1 MRGFVMLFSVVL
13 LAGCDKAAPPVEAT
27 APVAETVPVAIQ
39 TAAAEARDVPTV
51 VRATGTFQADES
63 SNVTPAV
70 PGQIVATP
78 VNVGD
83 MVNAGDVLV
92 RLDDRDA
99 RLRLGQA
106 EAALLQA
113 QAQATRAAAEAKR
126 NAQLVQEGLISPNSY
141 EQYTTQVA
149 VADAAVAQASAQVDA
164 AKKAVADAVIVA
176 PFAGHVSARPV
187 AVGEYV
193 NTSTKVATVVRIA
206 PIKLMLLV
214 PESEAAALRTGMTVA
229 ATVTAHPGRTFTG
242 SVSALNV
249 AIDPASRAM
258 SIEARFS
265 NADARLM
272 PGMFGSAEVQLPAKV
287 RGVFVPE
294 SAVASLPNGESFA
307 VYAVDNGAVR
317 VRVVQ
322 PGERHNGMVRLLAG
336 LEPGVVVATSNLG
349 KLFEGARV
357 RTDVP
362 AATTSSE
369 RPLDSARGKPLDAA
383 RGRREP
389 KGE

>member
-1 MRGFVMLFSVVL
+1 VTRWFVISASVL
-13 LAGCDKAAPPVEAT
+13 ILSGCGRAAPPVEAT
-27 APVAETVPVAIQ
+27 APAAESAPVSIH

-51 VRATGTFQADES
+51 VRATGTFVADES
-63 SNVTPAV
+63 SGVTPSV
-70 PGQIVATP
+70 PGQVVATP

-83 MVNAGDVLV
+83 MVRAGDVLV

-113 QAQATRAAAEAKR
+113 EAQARRAATEAKR
-126 NAQLVQEGLISPNSY
+126 NAELVQGGLISPNSY
-141 EQYTTQVA
+141 EQFTTQVA
-149 VADAAVAQASAQVDA
+149 VADAAVAQAVAQVDA

-176 PFAGHVSARPV
+176 PFSGHVSARPV

-193 NTSTKVATVVRIA
+193 NTSTQVVTVVRIS
-206 PIKLMLLV
+206 PIKLQLLV
-214 PESEAAALRTGMTVA
+214 PESAAAALRTGMTVT
-229 ATVTAHPGRTFTG
+229 ATVPAHPGRTFTG

-249 AIDPASRAM
+249 AIDPSSRAM
-258 SIEARFS
+258 SIEAKFS
-265 NADARLM
+265 NTDARLM
-272 PGMFGSAEVQLPAKV
+272 PGMFGSGEVQLPATE

-294 SAVASLPNGESFA
+294 SAVTALPNGESFA
-307 VYAVDNGAVR
+307 VYAVDGGAVR

-322 PGERHNGMVRLLAG
+322 PGERQNGKVRLLAG

-349 KLFEGARV
+349 QLFEGARV
-357 RTDVP
+357 RADIP
-362 AATTSSE
+362 AATSSSE
-369 RPLDSARGKPLDAA
+369 
-383 RGRREP
+383 RREP